1 MDDGYRIDIKKDIHT
16 YAAVTNNAFYTKNKH
31 ILNALLQKSLK
42 TKRDKYSFV
51 DLQFEILREVIAAN
65 SARKTYSRWKGLM
78 ARALSGLAKRQ
89 SPQERL
95 ARAQKRMEFL
105 EISEM
110 AARLL
115 LGQIRSI
122 GDGLAWWFLDYDRPT
137 LRLLSEHE
145 YISPPE
151 IGRGLYTEIYECA
164 KLLERGQSFLLN
176 SITNCLRYGDITTFN
191 RETDTV
197 QLIEVKAGK
206 LQTPRTIRQKENLTA
221 IQEGLQT
228 GDYPAWAGQSIKR
241 ITTDKPPKTYVK
253 IFEKA
258 LLEAQQK
265 FASSRVFGDYMS
277 FAVFYIRD
285 LSKLP
290 EGRADVLRTQIL
302 DRCWSISR
310 DKNDMVIPFMSNVLT
325 TTHFSRMI
333 APYTIFPIAEDLRFA
348 LMTGDY
354 LVNNLININGLGR
367 WLKNRGWETEIL
379 KPPEKINIE
388 PELPFLP
395 ILRAFPPGSRKGVE
409 IGPDL
414 LCCAAFELWMPELFE
429 TYFQTD
435 IVDSV
440 PNSFSSVCFT
450 NSGKYAWD

>member
-1 MDDGYRIDIKKDIHT
+1 MDDGYRIDIKEDIHT
-16 YAAVTNNAFYTKNKH
+16 YVAVTNNAFYTKNKH
-31 ILNALLQKSLK
+31 ILNDLLQKSLQ

-51 DLQFEILREVIAAN
+51 DLQFEILKEIIAAD

-110 AARLL
+110 SARLL
-115 LGQIRSI
+115 LGQLRSI

-206 LQTPRTIRQKENLTA
+206 LQTPRTIR
-221 IQEGLQT
+221 
-228 GDYPAWAGQSIKR
+228 
-241 ITTDKPPKTYVK
+241 
-253 IFEKA
+253 
-258 LLEAQQK
+258 
-265 FASSRVFGDYMS
+265 
-277 FAVFYIRD
+277 
-285 LSKLP
+285 
-290 EGRADVLRTQIL
+290 
-302 DRCWSISR
+302 
-310 DKNDMVIPFMSNVLT
+310 
-325 TTHFSRMI
+325 
-333 APYTIFPIAEDLRFA
+333 
-348 LMTGDY
+348 
-354 LVNNLININGLGR
+354 
-367 WLKNRGWETEIL
+367 
-379 KPPEKINIE
+379 
-388 PELPFLP
+388 
-395 ILRAFPPGSRKGVE
+395 
-409 IGPDL
+409 
-414 LCCAAFELWMPELFE
+414 
-429 TYFQTD
+429 
-435 IVDSV
+435 
-440 PNSFSSVCFT
+440 
-450 NSGKYAWD
+450 